1 LSASR
6 TAETA
11 VFLWGDRYA
20 PASVTVDAAKVAAAS
35 EGVDGFAMSDQLV
48 NFIPPSLW
56 TPENSPLAALLPD
69 PDSMDDAF
77 TLAAYVYASTPG
89 KNLALLTDSVHNG
102 PAQLVHQMLTLAKI
116 TEGRATFLVGA
127 GEVKQCN
134 PFGWKRSQ
142 GLSRLEDL
150 YHVFTKLMDGD
161 GPVSHDGNHWTLDN
175 AFLGGAKQHRP
186 KLWGLGGGPKIL
198 DLSTSHADGFAGAA
212 PCVWATPEDAA
223 EYISKLKKDVAA
235 KGRDPEQFRVGAF
248 CPVLVHEDEAVLD
261 RALGNNLVRWIGAI
275 FGRIQ
280 PSEWRRSGVEPA
292 VPEGWTYFMKM
303 KPHDTPAAFVDEVV
317 GKATRK
323 MTELAYLWGNPRQ
336 VAAQLQAYVDAG
348 VDWVAPVD
356 YLPIISDPAEAA
368 ASLTRSIDIC
378 SIMKGLQAP
387 APDRA
392 TVAARD

>member
-1 LSASR
+1 MASR

-20 PASVTVDAAKVAAAS
+20 PASVTVDAAKAAAAS
-35 EGVDGFAMSDQLV
+35 DDVDGFAMSDQLV

-56 TPENSPLAALLPD
+56 TPENTPLAAVLPD

-77 TLAAYVYASTPG
+77 TLAAYAYASTPG
-89 KNLALLTDSVHNG
+89 KNLALLTDSIRNG

-116 TEGRATFLVGA
+116 TEGRATFLVGG

-150 YHVFTKLMDGD
+150 YHIFTKLMDSD
-161 GPVSHDGNHWTLDN
+161 GPVSHEGKHWTLDK

-212 PCVWATPEDAA
+212 PCVWATPEEAA
-223 EYISKLKKDVAA
+223 EYISRLKEDVAA

-261 RALGNNLVRWIGAI
+261 HALDNTLVRWIGAI
-275 FGRIQ
+275 FGRTQ
-280 PSEWRRSGVEPA
+280 PLEWRRSGVEPA
-292 VPEGWTYFMKM
+292 VPDGWTYFMKM
-303 KPHDTPAAFVDEVV
+303 KPHDTPAAFADEVV

-323 MTELAYLWGNPRQ
+323 MTELAYIWGNTQQ

-348 VDWVAPVD
+348 VDWVSPVD
-356 YLPIISDPAEAA
+356 YLPVISDPAEAT

-378 SIMKGLQAP
+378 SILKNLEAP
-387 APDRA
+387 TCDRVA
-392 TVAARD
+392 TAARD